1 MVVRRYEVFKCFT
14 DDFLDLSYS
23 GIERA
28 ENFWD
33 EDLVA
38 VKRIIRD
45 EIENA
50 DRINQEYDLALI
62 EANLE
67 KTRK

>member
-1 MVVRRYEVFKCFT
+1 MKYLNALQT
-14 DDFLDLSYS
+14 IFLIYL
-23 GIERA
+23 IPELKERKT
-28 ENFWD
+28 F
-33 EDLVA
+33 DLVA